1 MPSPPGLSYGVRM
14 KLPHLWRRSTEHF
27 WYRCIEPLCQMV
39 VLDEDLHRRGITKP
53 PSNKTLNRLARRWHW

>member
-1 MPSPPGLSYGVRM
+1 M